1 MLEIE
6 VLVFE
11 LGAVNA
17 LPACSIARSEITTL
31 DHELLDDTVE
41 TAALVTE
48 WFAGLALPL
57 LAGAEGAEVVCG
69 LGDYIV
75 VQLKGDATFLLVA
88 DCDVE
93 VDTGALLFFCHGGT
107 GGW

>member
-1 MLEIE
+1 MLESK

-11 LGAVNA
+11 LGAVDA
-17 LPACSIARSEITTL
+17 LPACSIASSEITAL
-31 DHELLDDTVE
+31 DHELLDDAVE
-41 TAALVTE
+41 GAALVAE
-48 WFAGLALPL
+48 ELAGLAFTL

-75 VQLKGDATFLLVA
+75 VQLEGDAAFLLGA

-93 VDTGALLFFCHGGT
+93 VDTAALIFFCHCGS
-107 GGW
+107 